1 MVIFTVTKWK
11 IFMVQQFN
19 ISVFYI
25 SKIVADDIIRV

>member
-11 IFMVQQFN
+11 IFMVQYFN

-25 SKIVADDIIRV
+25 SKIVPDDIIRI